1 MGGGVMVGWCA
12 LVLHAAVSA
21 LHPLTH
27 PHTETCSTH
36 SRLCVTAYAVPP
48 QNNGHVVIDDCGR
61 FTTPTPVHTA
71 AIQSVCGD
79 DCGRFTTPTPV
90 HTAAIQS
97 VCGDDCGRFTTPT
110 PVHPLTIQNVHPST
124 HAWCRPC
131 STAIHSRMVQA
142 VQHCHPLTH
151 GAALPHTVWTV
162 ECMHGQNQP
171 WPCETQALPRL
182 QSFLAWARRTM
193 MELLRSS
200 KACMECYAPHS
211 LLCRDVGKVSG
222 APLHRHEL
230 GAMQA
235 PHPQHQHRCTD
246 CNSQHQPHP
255 WRTSGSSQTLTRRH
269 SQAAL
274 VDCWLD
280 LAHVRE

>member
-48 QNNGHVVIDDCGR
+48 QNNGHVVI
-61 FTTPTPVHTA
+61 
-71 AIQSVCGD
+71 D